1 MTALLLLDETFSPG
15 IAAEL
20 RQLGHDIL
28 AVADLWVPI
37 PTPPG
42 DTHES
47 RPRRGLLAAGGV
59 PGG

>member
-37 PTPPG
+37 TYA
-42 DTHES
+42 T
-47 RPRRGLLAAGGV
+47 RRYS
-59 PGG
+59 